1 MPPRAEPHL
10 PHAEPRTPHQ
20 SFDVPPVP
28 LTPQQAEFFR
38 CEAPLA
44 LFCGGVGSGKTF
56 AGACWLR
63 KMARRFPNALGFVAA
78 NTYLQLHKSTLP
90 CLLWLLKEH
99 GPAFVHG
106 RRPDASWD
114 PPVESRYHDHEN
126 VLTLANGAQILTFSL
141 ENHDALRGLELGYAW
156 IDETRDTR
164 LEAFEVL
171 LERLRGKMD
180 GPLPSPPAGEG
191 RDEQRES
198 GMRGRALTPGSLRS
212 SRPSPVEGRGHP
224 NPLRITTTP
233 NGFDWLYERFK
244 DPARRWPGA
253 VLIRASSYDNPH
265 LRGDYAR
272 ELEARL
278 GKDLAQQ
285 EIYAEFLEV
294 HKGRAYAFRRDRH
307 ERDDVEYD
315 PARPLILAHDFNR
328 DPLCAVVLQ
337 VDREQRR
344 AWVLDEIVIPGC
356 GLTQYSANEFIR
368 RYGQPNGCHS
378 SSVTCPSSWVMGHSE
393 RGSGGRRQMT
403 SDQGPR
409 TEVRLTG
416 DRTGNQGGTA
426 CSNTDFDVLKQSLRP
441 HFDVRFS
448 EGKANPR
455 EVDRVNEV
463 NALLEPALGLPRL
476 FVHKRCERLIADLEK
491 VAFIPGTQE
500 LDKDSNR
507 ALTHLSDAL
516 GYAIHE
522 FLPVK
527 KGRASGYGYD

>member
-1 MPPRAEPHL
+1 MHD
-10 PHAEPRTPHQ
+10 Q
-20 SFDVPPVP
+20 PPVP
-28 LTPQQAEFFR
+28 LTPPQAEFFH
-38 CEAPLA
+38 CDAPLA

-63 KMARRFPNALGFVAA
+63 KMARRYPKAVGFVAA

-99 GPAFVHG
+99 GPLFVHG

-171 LERLRGKMD
+171 LERLRGKME
-180 GPLPSPPAGEG
+180 AGLRNADFG
-191 RDEQRES
+191 LRNGQS
-198 GMRGRALTPGSLRS
+198 QPGSFNPQS
-212 SRPSPVEGRGHP
+212 AIPNSQSN

-272 ELEARL
+272 ELESRL

-307 ERDDVEYD
+307 EREDVEYD
-315 PARPLILAHDFNR
+315 PARALILAHDFNR

-368 RYGQPNGCHS
+368 RYARRVPDIEQDGQDGKDGKGPPSRGLGERWNRMDGIHS
-378 SSVTCPSSWVMGHSE
+378 TGTDE
-393 RGSGGRRQMT
+393 RPFLHPIYPVHPVPHLSGQARI
-403 SDQGPR
+403 
-409 TEVRLTG
+409 EVRLTG

-426 CSNTDFDVLKQSLRP
+426 CSNTDFDVLKQALRP

-448 EGKANPR
+448 EGKANPP
-455 EVDRVNEV
+455 ELDRVNEV

-491 VAFIPGTQE
+491 VTFIPGTQR
-500 LDKDSNR
+500 LDKDTNR
-507 ALTHLSDAL
+507 TLTHLSDAL